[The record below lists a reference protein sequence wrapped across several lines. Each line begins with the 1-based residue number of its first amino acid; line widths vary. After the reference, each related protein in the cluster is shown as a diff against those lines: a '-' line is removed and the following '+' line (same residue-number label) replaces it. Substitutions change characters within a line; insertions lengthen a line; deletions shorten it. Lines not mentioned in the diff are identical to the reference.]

1 MRVLQWLLCC
11 CLFTT
16 QLSPSLAQAYSEL
29 FPLHPLLLDLME
41 HAYKCSEGVS
51 ERVSERVNNT
61 TTTLYC
67 DDHYSSMSLLAIK
80 VSNEHTNILLHESVR
95 SSLTE
100 LLELIDS
107 SSMMGRKISH
117 ICAMLLFS
125 QGNIERAN
133 KIW

>member
-41 HAYKCSEGVS
+41 HAYKCSEG
-51 ERVSERVNNT
+51 VNNT